1 MYNRRLV
8 FFASCL
14 GMLIFGIMMT
24 TLGSILPSIIEKFGI
39 DKISAG
45 LLLTLMSF
53 GILSGS
59 IVFGPIVDRF
69 GYKVLLIICTGLI
82 LVGLEGI
89 AFTSSFTLLKIV
101 VFIIGFAGGVINGGT
116 NALVSDIS
124 EEGRS
129 ANLSLLG
136 VFFGIGAFG
145 VPFILGILVKHSS
158 YETVISIVGLIVVL
172 PLIFFICLNFPA
184 SKHKEGFPLRKGLRL
199 IKERPLIIMGF
210 ILFFESGME
219 ITAGGWTTTFFN
231 EELAVD
237 PNNAVFFL
245 SLYWIG
251 MMLSRLALG
260 YILKR
265 VSPAIMLRI
274 SIGVAFIASLT
285 LILSNNIYLAGVGI
299 FFLGVGFAA
308 GFPVILG
315 YVGNQYPSL
324 SGTAF
329 SLSFTIALIG
339 GMALP
344 YLTGILSQLSDF
356 RVSFLIVPISLC
368 CMLILFQIV
377 MRIIPKSNK
386 I

>member
-1 MYNRRLV
+1 
-8 FFASCL
+8 
-14 GMLIFGIMMT
+14 MLIFGIMMT

-145 VPFILGILVKHSS
+145 VPLILGILVKHSS